1 MQASVPDLVRAGV
14 INPAHAPSGG
24 IGLVVDFHR
33 AQLPRLWQWRM
44 LAQGIYVTGIE
55 PANCGLLG
63 RVAERE
69 AGAVTELAP
78 GKRQAFDLTLRAAV
92 GAAVKALG
100 VGD

>member
-1 MQASVPDLVRAGV
+1 
-14 INPAHAPSGG
+14 
-24 IGLVVDFHR
+24 
-33 AQLPRLWQWRM
+33 M

>member
-1 MQASVPDLVRAGV
+1 VA
-14 INPAHAPSGG
+14 
-24 IGLVVDFHR
+24 VDFSR

-55 PANCGLLG
+55 PANCGLFG

-78 GKRQAFDLTLRAAV
+78 GERKAYDLTLRAASGASV
-92 GAAVKALG
+92 QTLEAAVR
-100 VGD
+100 